1 MNTFAYHSL
10 PSLREGIFNFCIS
23 NKTRKDFQN
32 SHQFCLFLFERPV
45 FVAAVDSDVINPRQD
60 SGDGQLAVLLLVHL
74 LPENISL
81 RPQADLL
88 TAAS

>member
-10 PSLREGIFNFCIS
+10 PSLCEGIFNFCIS
-23 NKTRKDFQN
+23 N
-32 SHQFCLFLFERPV
+32 SHQFCLFLFGHPA

-88 TAAS
+88 TAAL